1 MSILPNLLRSLILT
15 AIFSFLLPIVFIGTI
30 FVTLILLGYVPKLE
44 IIGSAG
50 VEQVTNFLTIFGSG
64 SAIQGVLTIAIV
76 ASLVG
81 VLFDM
86 STFYRHQNFRDEYRD

>member
-30 FVTLILLGYVPKLE
+30 FVVLILLSYIPKLDN
-44 IIGSAG
+44 IGSAG
-50 VEQVTNFLTIFGSG
+50 VEQVTHFLTIFGSG
-64 SAIQGVLTIAIV
+64 NAVQGALTIAMV

-86 STFYRHQNFRDEYRD
+86 STFYRYQSFRDE